1 MVEKIPIFGGKR
13 SPEKVLRAKELRQ
26 NMTPAEY
33 RLWNSLRA
41 NRLGGW
47 HFRRQQIIV
56 GFIVDFYCHK
66 AGLVVEVDGPIHQY
80 QQEADA
86 HREDVLIASGLKILR
101 FSNRE
106 VMNDLTR
113 VLTDIL
119 GALKGGRAPAD

>member
-66 AGLVVEVDGPIHQY
+66 AGLVVEVDGTIHQY
-80 QQEADA
+80 QKKESA
-86 HREDVLIASGLKILR
+86 HREDVLIACGLWIIR
-101 FSNRE
+101 FSNKE
-106 VMNDLTR
+106 VMNDLPR
-113 VLTDIL
+113 VLKDIL
-119 GALKGGRAPAD
+119 NVLEKD